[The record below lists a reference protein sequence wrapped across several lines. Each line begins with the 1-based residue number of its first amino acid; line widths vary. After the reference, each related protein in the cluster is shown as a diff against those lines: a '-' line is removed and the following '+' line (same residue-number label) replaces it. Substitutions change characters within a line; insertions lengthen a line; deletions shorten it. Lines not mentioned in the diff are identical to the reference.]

1 MVKIY
6 FLYLSFFLISL
17 VVHSQNDELTEQLV
31 VTGSLLKSS
40 NERVVNPFFRIDKED
55 LEKNGSFRIE
65 DYLFTL
71 PQINPSN
78 TALQSGFSNGI
89 ASISLRALG
98 SDRTLILVDGK
109 RLSPGTPFDGH
120 SQADVNQIPDS
131 LVKRIDIVTGGKST
145 IYGSDAIGGVV
156 NFILDRT
163 FEGLKIDLQGGF
175 YNHDNNN
182 HHLREIHLAKPYPLA
197 PESCLLYTSPSPRD

>member
-1 MVKIY
+1 M
-6 FLYLSFFLISL
+6 
-17 VVHSQNDELTEQLV
+17 
-31 VTGSLLKSS
+31 
-40 NERVVNPFFRIDKED
+40 
-55 LEKNGSFRIE
+55 
-65 DYLFTL
+65 
-71 PQINPSN
+71 
-78 TALQSGFSNGI
+78 
-89 ASISLRALG
+89 
-98 SDRTLILVDGK
+98 ILVDGK

-120 SQADVNQIPDS
+120 SQADINQIPDS

-182 HHLREIHLAKPYPLA
+182 HHLRN
-197 PESCLLYTSPSPRD
+197 TSSKTLSLSARVCK